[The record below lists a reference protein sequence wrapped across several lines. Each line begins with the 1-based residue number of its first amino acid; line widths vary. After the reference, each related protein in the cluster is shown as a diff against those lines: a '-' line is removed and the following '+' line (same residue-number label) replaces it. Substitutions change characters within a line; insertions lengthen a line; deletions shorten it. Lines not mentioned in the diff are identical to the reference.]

1 MGALPSKHSPP
12 DGLLRRPVRR
22 ERAACRQPNGGRVL
36 SLAEPAPPCRT
47 QTAAGIASR
56 LTTSTAFAA
65 AALVGAESGRLR
77 SQTAIQAVWN
87 ASPHGYTPPNRRRA
101 LKRPAPRFG
110 ARFFLSKPARRAKR
124 RAPVYT
130 AEHTRPFASYAPRRL
145 AALSRPTARQ
155 ADIARAAIY
164 KRIRRTAIRASLCF
178 ARSPRRKR
186 NASSPR
192 AIMTGPTCHKNV
204 YSDGTNRTAA
214 SLRQA
219 SRPARGAC
227 CAIFQRTGP
236 ARFGA
241 PTFEKSTK
249 SLALQGFWYGAGS
262 AAPMGRLSRRKAV
275 LQHRRNSQRPK
286 KEIGGSQRRE
296 SAAILETEILCK
308 LSIGLRLH
316 ACRKGFCRHPRRLK
330 STQTRP

>member
-87 ASPHGYTPPNRRRA
+87 ASPHGYTPPNRRVPETDCTALRGAFFPQQACAPRKERARPIQPSMRA
-101 LKRPAPRFG
+101 LLPPM
-110 ARFFLSKPARRAKR
+110 RRDG
-124 RAPVYT
+124 
-130 AEHTRPFASYAPRRL
+130 F

-155 ADIARAAIY
+155 ADSTRAAIC
-164 KRIRRTAIRASLCF
+164 KRIRRTAIRESLCF

-192 AIMTGPTCHKNV
+192 TIMTGPTCNKNV
-204 YSDGTNRTAA
+204 YSDGSGRTAA
-214 SLRQA
+214 SLRQT
-219 SRPARGAC
+219 SRPAKGGLRHFSADR
-227 CAIFQRTGP
+227 AEAFRRTDIRKKHQKP
-236 ARFGA
+236 CNAR
-241 PTFEKSTK
+241 
-249 SLALQGFWYGAGS
+249 LLVWR
-262 AAPMGRLSRRKAV
+262 RLSRPDGAAEPAK
-275 LQHRRNSQRPK
+275 
-286 KEIGGSQRRE
+286 GGI
-296 SAAILETEILCK
+296 AA
-308 LSIGLRLH
+308 
-316 ACRKGFCRHPRRLK
+316 
-330 STQTRP
+330 